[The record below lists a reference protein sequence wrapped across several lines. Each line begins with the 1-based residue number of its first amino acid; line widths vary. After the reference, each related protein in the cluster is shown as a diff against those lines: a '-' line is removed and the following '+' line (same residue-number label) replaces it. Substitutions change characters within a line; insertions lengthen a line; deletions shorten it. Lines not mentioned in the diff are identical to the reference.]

1 MRPLLLAL
9 CPLLPLAAQ
18 SPMFRGN
25 PAHTG
30 VYPAAHTAPT
40 GQVAWQHTGMT
51 DARYMGLPRAEGAPM
66 HPTTPAV
73 EGDRIAYSV
82 GPFVFLLDR
91 EGREQRCLTLDRSVL
106 GSVALTQDTLY
117 AATEDGALHA
127 FDLKD
132 GRRRWRTALGAPT
145 ALQMLDHWDVLHSS
159 PTLEGGRVYLG
170 TADGSVGAIDG
181 HTGKVLWKRNLGQP
195 VRSSPAVAEGRVFVG
210 DLGGKL
216 HALDARTGKALWS
229 ADTRETG
236 VPWRAIQGSCAVE
249 GDRVLVGSRS
259 TFLYAYDA
267 ATGRQLWKQARKN
280 SWIPASPA
288 VRSGIAY
295 VGQSDGDQIQAVDAR
310 GQVRWTTKTA
320 GATFAS
326 PALAGDRLYVATN
339 HNYDMG
345 AKGTLSALDPDS
357 GKVHWTLSLPA
368 SVWASP
374 VPIGDRVLV
383 TCADGKLY
391 AVK

>member
-1 MRPLLLAL
+1 MLAL

-30 VYPAAHTAPT
+30 VFPAARTAPS
-40 GQVAWQHTGMT
+40 GQVAWQHNAMTG
-51 DARYMGLPRAEGAPM
+51 AQYMALARAEGAPM
-66 HPTTPAV
+66 HATTPAV
-73 EGDRIAYSV
+73 DGERIAYSV
-82 GPFVFLLDR
+82 GPFVCLLDR
-91 EGREQRCLTLDRSVL
+91 EGRELRRLTLDQPVL
-106 GSVALTQDTLY
+106 GSVALAGDTLY
-117 AATEDGALHA
+117 AATGDGALHA
-127 FDLKD
+127 FDLTD
-132 GRRRWRTALGAPT
+132 GRRRWRTALGSPT
-145 ALQMLDHWDVLHSS
+145 ALHMFDPWDVLHSS

-170 TADGSVGAIDG
+170 TPDGTVGALDAN
-181 HTGKVLWKRNLGQP
+181 TGRLVWKRNLGQP

-210 DLGGKL
+210 DLGGKV
-216 HALDARTGKALWS
+216 HALDARTGKPLWTS
-229 ADTRETG
+229 DTREPG

-259 TFLYAYDA
+259 TFLYAFEA
-267 ATGRQLWKQARKN
+267 ATGRQLWKQARKG

-288 VRSGIAY
+288 VRDGIAY
-295 VGQSDGDQIQAVDAR
+295 VGQSDGDQVQAVDAR

-345 AKGTLSALDPDS
+345 AKGTLSALDADS
-357 GKVHWTLSLPA
+357 GKVHWTLTLPA
-368 SVWASP
+368 SAWASP
-374 VPIGDRVLV
+374 VPMGDRVLV
-383 TCADGKLY
+383 ACADGKLY